1 MYFEEG
7 LKLDTIR
14 DNLKDSD
21 ESIKAVIVDARQKA
35 LKILVEEELVLSYY
49 STPNSIKNFIQDF
62 VEKKKGKFKQIG
74 LNEQALQYLLTNIFE
89 LVLEKIKDKDKMDA
103 PVKSDQFPE
112 FRLEK
117 LEDALSGPN
126 QLTIQ
131 ELKKL
136 SDFIK
141 NQVSGVRQAA
151 LALLCD
157 FFVCGFGH

>member
-14 DNLKDSD
+14 NKLKDSD

-35 LKILVEEELVLSYY
+35 LEILVEEDMDLSGLT
-49 STPNSIKNFIQDF
+49 SNSIKNFIQDF
-62 VEKKKGKFKQIG
+62 VIQEFVKKKMGKFKQIG

-141 NQVSGVRQAA
+141 KQLVNTKVRQTT
-151 LALLCD
+151 L
-157 FFVCGFGH
+157 VCF